1 MQSQETWRH
10 GTCSFG
16 ITRKKLYQ
24 YVIIK
29 HLLFIS
35 PELMNKV
42 KTEEMEGWVPRL
54 IDLLHD

>member
-10 GTCSFG
+10 GTCSFA
-16 ITRKKLYQ
+16 ITRKKLYK

-29 HLLFIS
+29 NLLFIS

-42 KTEEMEGWVPRL
+42 KTEKMEGWVPRL